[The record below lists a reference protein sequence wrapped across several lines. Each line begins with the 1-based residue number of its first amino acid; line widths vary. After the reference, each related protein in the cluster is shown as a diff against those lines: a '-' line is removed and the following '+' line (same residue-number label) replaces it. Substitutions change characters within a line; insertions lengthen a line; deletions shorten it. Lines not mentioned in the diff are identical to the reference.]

1 MLKGLLTTRRDSED
15 KLTIFS
21 HTRRGAMSP
30 NHPFLRGQ
38 EPADPAARGDRNVAQ
53 DLDNIFRLTAA
64 PAAPQPA
71 AAQVQPP
78 AERARAPLARRVSQ
92 PDLEGALDMLNRAGK
107 AMELMQARYQ
117 QIEDYAKGVADRA
130 EKDIATAFGQAREW
144 ELRAAGNDEQLEA
157 LRHRADMAERRAEAA
172 EQAARE
178 ARDWLECFYDKIV
191 SSFDTRT
198 FLKTQ
203 AA

>member
-1 MLKGLLTTRRDSED
+1 
-15 KLTIFS
+15 
-21 HTRRGAMSP
+21 MSP
-30 NHPFLRGQ
+30 HHPFLRGQ
-38 EPADPAARGDRNVAQ
+38 DSADIAARSDRNIAQ

-64 PAAPQPA
+64 QAAPQPA
-71 AAQVQPP
+71 PAQDQPVTERLRAAPTRP
-78 AERARAPLARRVSQ
+78 RVSQ

-107 AMELMQARYQ
+107 AMDLMQSRYQ

-130 EKDIATAFGQAREW
+130 EKDISAAFGQAREW
-144 ELRAAGNDEQLEA
+144 ELRAAGNEDRLEE
-157 LRHRADMAERRAEAA
+157 LRLRAEMAERRAEAA
-172 EQAARE
+172 EQAAKE